1 MKILKN
7 YLAVFIFTSS
17 LLVLHLRMSAQNVG
31 INSKGNKPSA
41 NAVLDLRT
49 GNRGSALG
57 FLPNEVSLSATNSAS
72 PFTTPDT
79 GLVVYN
85 YATAGTAPNNVVPGY
100 YYWTGSA
107 WVMMLA
113 PGVGTSGQV
122 LTSNG
127 GGAPSWTTIS
137 TNSGWSLTGNSGTTV
152 GTNFIG
158 TTDAQPLEFK
168 VNGQKSGYI
177 DYSSSLANTSL
188 GYQALSNNTTGLNNT
203 ALGYQALQDN
213 TTRANNSAFGAYA
226 LQGNTGVANSA
237 FGSLALYSNTSGQQN
252 IAFGENA
259 GNANTTGNYNSYM
272 GVFSGIT
279 NTTGNNN
286 TFIGYSADAASTGLT
301 NATAI
306 GYNATVSASNTMVF
320 GNNSVTATEFNGA
333 LMPYYSSAYNAGASG
348 QVLTSQG
355 TGAAPQWVTPTATA
369 YTAGTGIKISNDTI
383 SNTQSSGAVNYVGT
397 SYLGLNSGRGSTGTS
412 EGTSS
417 NLYNTFIGDSAGN
430 DITYGTNNIGIGYR
444 ALKSNDF
451 AYNLVAIGNG
461 AMANLYYNAPYTFGD
476 VAIGEEAMGAST
488 NTGGNVAIGY
498 QSLYYGGYTE
508 NTAVGYQAMYNDNG
522 SSANSVFGY
531 QASYNSDGTGNGN
544 NSTFG
549 YQALHNGTSGAY
561 NSALGAQ
568 AGFGNTTGNQNVFM
582 GYQAG
587 YTNRGAS
594 NDVAIGYQSL
604 YNDDATGNNSALGYQ
619 ALYSNTNGVNNL
631 AEGYLAMYSNTT
643 GSYNIAFGDSA
654 IGGSNSGALNIAIGS
669 QALFN
674 NGSGSNNIAIGN
686 KALQNNPNA
695 SGNIVIGADALSQV
709 STDGPFT
716 GEVVIGYQALGGAN
730 VAGNDVAIGYQA
742 ENSGFGSNT
751 VALGYQALYANNGS
765 GNTGVGF
772 LAGATNL
779 GTFNTFLGS
788 NADDLNGDTNS
799 TAIGHN
805 AKVSTNNTMVFGDNY
820 VTATEFNGALM
831 PYYSNTY
838 NAGTSGQV
846 LESQGAGV
854 APQWTSVNLGTGAVN
869 YVGTSYLGVTSG
881 RGSTGTSEGTSSN
894 LYNID
899 IGNYAGNG
907 NTTGSYNIATGDSA
921 MAGSANTGS
930 MNIATGSQTLY
941 NNSTGSYNIA
951 SGFQAMQNNY
961 TGSDNIAIGNLALN
975 ASTNPSNIIA
985 IGTDALSQAGT
996 YSVVASLA
1004 IGYQALSSTNLSV
1017 DDVAIG
1023 YQAEGNASDISNTT
1037 AVGYKT
1043 LYNNKS
1049 ADNSALGYQAGL
1061 TSISGTENTFIG
1073 SGSDV
1078 STDGFTNATAIGYNA
1093 KVSASNTVLLGNS
1106 SVTSTEFNGALMP
1119 YYSSAFQA
1127 GTSGQILQSQGTG
1140 VAPQWVTA
1148 SSGLGAV
1155 RYVGTSY
1162 LGLNSGYGATG
1173 TNEGNGYSD
1182 LNNVDIGDSAGYY
1195 NLNSTGNIAIGRGAL
1210 LNDDQLNKMVAI
1222 GTDALA
1228 AVRNGSVTGDGDIA
1242 IGYQADMYNDFSGG
1256 NIAIG
1261 YQSQL
1266 MINGGVGSNNTSVG
1280 YKTLYNCESNGNS
1293 IFGYQALSGGT
1304 SGNGYDCAFGFQSL
1318 QNDNGGSNCAFG
1330 YYAAQQNSSGTNNV
1344 AMGNSAL
1351 SGNKTGSNNIAIGS
1365 GALLSNS
1372 LNPSGEIAIGSD
1384 ALANVS
1390 TGLSGDVVIGYQAM
1404 GSSYSSDNTLVGYQA
1419 ATSAGNI
1426 ANDAGVGYQVLY
1438 NDAGGG
1444 NAALGY
1450 QAGHTVNGGSN
1461 NTLLGNQADVA
1472 SGGLNNATAIGS
1484 GATVSTS
1491 NTVLLGSNSV
1501 TATEFNGAL
1510 MPYYS
1515 SAFNAGTS
1523 GQVLESKGAGVAPQW
1538 VTPTSGT
1545 VTGSG
1550 TSTQIAFWSG
1560 SSALSSNSN
1569 LYWDNTNDRLGI
1581 GTSSPTAALHTIAS
1595 GAKTANYY
1603 GTILS
1608 NTATSS
1614 TASIIKAA
1622 LNLQSTGS
1630 WTGSSAENIG
1640 LYVSSTTGGAY
1651 NFDAIFNGG
1660 GNVGI
1665 GIAYPTA
1672 ILHTVA
1678 SGAKTADYYGN
1689 ILTNTATSSTAS
1701 ITKAGLE
1708 VQSTGS
1714 WTGSSANNI
1723 ALYVSS
1729 TTGGTNNYDAIFNG
1743 GGNVGIGTLSPTS
1756 ILHTVASGAKTANYS
1771 GNLLTNAATS
1781 STASITK
1788 AGLEIQSTGSWT
1800 GSSASNIGIY
1810 VSSVTGGTSN
1820 YDAIFNG
1827 GGNVGIG
1834 TTSPST
1840 PLEVVGTNQYMAEFQ
1855 NSNTVGT
1862 WFVMNNTT
1870 TGGIPWNIISTGSA
1884 NSEGAGNLLIRDNSA
1899 VRMIL
1904 QSSTGYVGI
1913 GTSSPTT
1920 LLYVTGSTGS
1930 GGYIA
1935 TVANTTNAS
1944 NAPSNGIN
1952 ILAGANSYTSGS
1964 TNFVSCKTPN
1974 GTQIGSINQSSTTSV
1989 SFNTTSDE
1997 RLKEN
2002 IIPTKYGINDLMKIQ
2017 IKDYNYIGDKTG
2029 AQQTGYLAQQL
2040 YTVFPNAV
2048 HVGGADAKTD
2058 PWMVD
2063 YGRITPLLV
2072 KSIQDQQQIID
2083 EQNKKLDSY
2092 QQQMTAQQQQIDELK
2107 KAVEQLQ
2114 QNKK

>member
-1 MKILKN
+1 MKTFKN
-7 YLAVFIFTSS
+7 YLAVLILSFSFLALSTG
-17 LLVLHLRMSAQNVG
+17 VSAQNVG

-57 FLPNEVSLSATNSAS
+57 FLPNEVALSSTNSS
-72 PFTTPDT
+72 FPFTTPDT

-85 YATAGTAPNNVVPGY
+85 YATAGTAPNNVVPAY
-100 YYWTGSA
+100 YYWDGTK
-107 WVMMLA
+107 WDLMLA
-113 PGVGTSGQV
+113 PSSAGTIGQV

-127 GGAPSWTTIS
+127 GGIPSWTT
-137 TNSGWSLTGNSGTTV
+137 
-152 GTNFIG
+152 
-158 TTDAQPLEFK
+158 P
-168 VNGQKSGYI
+168 
-177 DYSSSLANTSL
+177 
-188 GYQALSNNTTGLNNT
+188 
-203 ALGYQALQDN
+203 
-213 TTRANNSAFGAYA
+213 GA
-226 LQGNTGVANSA
+226 T
-237 FGSLALYSNTSGQQN
+237 
-252 IAFGENA
+252 
-259 GNANTTGNYNSYM
+259 
-272 GVFSGIT
+272 
-279 NTTGNNN
+279 
-286 TFIGYSADAASTGLT
+286 
-301 NATAI
+301 
-306 GYNATVSASNTMVF
+306 
-320 GNNSVTATEFNGA
+320 
-333 LMPYYSSAYNAGASG
+333 
-348 QVLTSQG
+348 
-355 TGAAPQWVTPTATA
+355 
-369 YTAGTGIKISNDTI
+369 
-383 SNTQSSGAVNYVGT
+383 SGAVRYVGT

-498 QSLYYGGYTE
+498 QSLYNGGYAE

-549 YQALHNGTSGAY
+549 YQALHNGSSGAY

-587 YTNRGAS
+587 FTNKGAS

-631 AEGYLAMYSNTT
+631 AAGYLAMYSNTT

-654 IGGSNSGALNIAIGS
+654 ISGSNSGLLNIAIGS

-772 LAGATNL
+772 QAGATNL

-869 YVGTSYLGVTSG
+869 YVGTSYLGITSG

-894 LYNID
+894 LYNI
-899 IGNYAGNG
+899 
-907 NTTGSYNIATGDSA
+907 NIGDSA
-921 MAGSANTGS
+921 GNNNTIGNSNILLGYDAGNELTSGNS
-930 MNIATGSQTLY
+930 NIAIGSNSLVQLQTT
-941 NNSTGSYNIA
+941 NN
-951 SGFQAMQNNY
+951 
-961 TGSDNIAIGNLALN
+961 NIAIGNQACYSPLN
-975 ASTNPSNIIA
+975 GYTTQDGII
-985 IGTDALSQAGT
+985 G
-996 YSVVASLA
+996 
-1004 IGYQALSSTNLSV
+1004 IGYQALDMLQANGS
-1017 DDVAIG
+1017 VAIG
-1023 YQAEGNASDISNTT
+1023 YQSQSQGTT
-1037 AVGYKT
+1037 ASFNSTSVGYQC
-1043 LYNNKS
+1043 LYQNNN
-1049 ADNSALGYQAGL
+1049 ANNTGIGYKAGY
-1061 TSISGTENTFIG
+1061 TIG
-1073 SGSDV
+1073 SGSN
-1078 STDGFTNATAIGYNA
+1078 STFIGYLANASSGSLINATAIGANA
-1093 KVSASNTVLLGNS
+1093 TVDSSNTITLGDNA
-1106 SVTSTEFNGALMP
+1106 VIALEMNGALKP
-1119 YYSSAFQA
+1119 YYSGKYNAGSA
-1127 GTSGQILQSQGTG
+1127 GQVLTSQGSD
-1140 VAPQWVTA
+1140 VAPKWVTPTGTTYIA
-1148 SSGLGAV
+1148 GSGIKISNDTISNTKSTGAV
-1155 RYVGTSY
+1155 NYVGTSY

-1182 LNNVDIGDSAGYY
+1182 LNNVNIGDSAGYY

-1228 AVRNGSVTGDGDIA
+1228 SVRNGSVIGDGDIA
-1242 IGYQADMYNDFSGG
+1242 IGYQAGMYNSYSGG

-1266 MINGGVGSNNTSVG
+1266 MINGEGDNNTSVG
-1280 YKTLYNCESNGNS
+1280 YQTLYKCQSNGNS
-1293 IFGYQALSGGT
+1293 IFGYQALSGGI
-1304 SGNGYDCAFGFQSL
+1304 SGNGFDCAFGFQSL

-1330 YYAAQQNSSGTNNV
+1330 YQAAQQNSSGTNNI

-1384 ALANVS
+1384 ALAQVA

-1404 GSSYSSDNTLVGYQA
+1404 GASYSSDNTLVGYQA
-1419 ATSAGNI
+1419 ATNAGDI
-1426 ANDAGVGYQVLY
+1426 SNDAGVGYQVLY
-1438 NDAGGG
+1438 NDEGGG

-1461 NTLLGNQADVA
+1461 NTLLGYEADVA
-1472 SGGLNNATAIGS
+1472 SDGLNNATALGN
-1484 GATVSTS
+1484 GAKVSTS
-1491 NTVLLGSNSV
+1491 NTVLLGNTAV

-1538 VTPTSGT
+1538 VTPTTGT

-1550 TSTQIAFWSG
+1550 TATQVAFWNS

-1581 GTSSPTAALHTIAS
+1581 GTSSPTAALHTVAS

-1678 SGAKTADYYGN
+1678 SGAKTTDYYGN

-1756 ILHTVASGAKTANYS
+1756 ILHTVASGAKTVNYS

-2017 IKDYNYIGDKTG
+2017 IKDYTYKGDNG
-2029 AQQTGYLAQQL
+2029 QNQQTGYLAQQL
-2040 YTVFPNAV
+2040 NTVFPNAV
-2048 HVGGADAKTD
+2048 HVGGDDAKTD

-2083 EQNKKLDSY
+2083 EQNKKLDD
-2092 QQQMTAQQQQIDELK
+2092 QQKQIDELK

-2114 QNKK
+2114 QDKK